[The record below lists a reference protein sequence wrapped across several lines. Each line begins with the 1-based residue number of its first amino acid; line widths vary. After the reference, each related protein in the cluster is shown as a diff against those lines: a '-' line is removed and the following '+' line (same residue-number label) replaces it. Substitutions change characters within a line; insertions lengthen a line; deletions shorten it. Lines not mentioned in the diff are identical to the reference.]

1 MNTEKFK
8 RLIEKYQSG
17 ELTGEQRALLDQWF
31 DAIGDTEPSHWSP
44 DQLEALGS
52 RIIDRLQNESP
63 TTRTPPRLFRQWLPY
78 VAAALLLSALGTTY
92 YYLSSPR
99 KPPQPATA
107 IAQDVEPGGNKA
119 TLTLADGQTINLSTE
134 QTGVIIGNEITYADG
149 SSVLNERQQSLD
161 TSKPL
166 SLSTP
171 RGGTYQITLPDGT
184 KVWLNSASTLR
195 YPSRF
200 DNSAR
205 IVELEGEA
213 YFEVTRS
220 RKVADSHPRKGVT
233 SPHIPF
239 KVLTAGQVIEV
250 LGTEFNITAYV
261 DEPETKTTL
270 VEGAVKVLNLKTN
283 RANQLKPGEQSIIR
297 NAETEICNVNTE
309 TVIAWKNGI
318 FYFEETPFEQMMK
331 QIDRWYDIDV
341 HYQGAVPKELFSG
354 KMSKNVN
361 LQIFVDFLKD
371 SGVHSRIKGRQLIVG
386 SSQSM

>member
-31 DAIGDTEPSHWSP
+31 DSIGDTEPAHWPP

-52 RIIDRLQNESP
+52 RIMDRLQNESLP
-63 TTRTPPRLFRQWLPY
+63 TTTPPQRFRRWLPY
-78 VAAALLLSALGTTY
+78 VAAALLLSVLGTTY

-99 KPPQPATA
+99 KPLQSATA
-107 IAQDVEPGGNKA
+107 IVQDIEPGGNKA
-119 TLTLADGQTINLSTE
+119 TLTLPDGQTINLSTE

-149 SSVLNERQQSLD
+149 SSVLNTRNQTLD
-161 TSKPL
+161 VSKPL

-171 RGGTYQITLPDGT
+171 KGGTYQITLPDGT
-184 KVWLNSASTLR
+184 RVWLNSASTLR
-195 YPSRF
+195 YPPRF
-200 DNSAR
+200 DQSAR

-213 YFEVTRS
+213 YFEVVS
-220 RKVADSHPRKGVT
+220 AAHKPR
-233 SPHIPF
+233 PF
-239 KVLTAGQVIEV
+239 RVKTKEQTVEV
-250 LGTEFNITAYV
+250 LGTHFCITAYV
-261 DEPETKTTL
+261 DESETKTTL
-270 VEGAVKVLNLKTN
+270 VEGAVNVFNLKTN

-297 NAETEICNVNTE
+297 NAETEIRNVNTE

-341 HYQGAVPKELFSG
+341 HYQGAAPKELFSG

-371 SGVHSRIKGRQLIVG
+371 SGIHSRIKGRQLIVG
-386 SSQSM
+386 E

>member
-8 RLIEKYQSG
+8 ELIEKYQSG
-17 ELTGEQRALLDQWF
+17 GLTSEQRALLDQWF
-31 DAIGDTEPSHWSP
+31 DSIGDTEPSHWTP

-52 RIIDRLQNESP
+52 RIMNRLQNESP
-63 TTRTPPRLFRQWLPY
+63 ATIASPRPFRRWLPY
-78 VAAALLLSALGTTY
+78 VAAALLLSILGTTY
-92 YYLSSPR
+92 YYLSVPHKQSLPT
-99 KPPQPATA
+99 TA
-107 IAQDVEPGGNKA
+107 STQDVEPGGNKA
-119 TLTLADGQTINLSTE
+119 VLTLADGRTINLSTE

-149 SSVLNERQQSLD
+149 SSVLNESVKETEGNHKL
-161 TSKPL
+161 TSSPVHTL
-166 SLSTP
+166 ATP
-171 RGGTYQITLPDGT
+171 KGGTYQITLPDGT

-200 DNSAR
+200 DNPAR
-205 IVELEGEA
+205 MVELEGEA
-213 YFEVTRS
+213 YFEVAS
-220 RKVADSHPRKGVT
+220 SSHKPR
-233 SPHIPF
+233 PF
-239 KVLTAGQVIEV
+239 RVKTKEQTVEV
-250 LGTEFNITAYV
+250 LGTHFCITAYV

-270 VEGAVKVLNLKTN
+270 VEGSVRVLNLKTN
-283 RANQLKPGEQSIIR
+283 QANQLKPGEQSIIR
-297 NAETEICNVNTE
+297 NAETEIRNVNTE

-341 HYQGAVPKELFSG
+341 LYQGATPKELFSG

-386 SSQSM
+386 E

>member
-31 DAIGDTEPSHWSP
+31 DSIGDTESSHWTP

-52 RIIDRLQNESP
+52 RVRDRLQTESLA
-63 TTRTPPRLFRQWLPY
+63 TIASPRPFRRWLPY

-92 YYLSSPR
+92 YYLSSPY
-99 KPPQPATA
+99 KQSLPVTA
-107 IAQDVEPGGNKA
+107 STQDVEPGGNKA
-119 TLTLADGQTINLSTE
+119 TLTLADGQKINLSTE

-149 SSVLNERQQSLD
+149 SSVLNTQQQTLD
-161 TSKPL
+161 VSKPL

-171 RGGTYQITLPDGT
+171 KGGTYQITLPDGT
-184 KVWLNSASTLR
+184 KVWLNSASTLQ

-200 DNSAR
+200 DKPAR

-213 YFEVTRS
+213 YFEVAS
-220 RKVADSHPRKGVT
+220 SSHKPR
-233 SPHIPF
+233 PF
-239 KVLTAGQVIEV
+239 RVKTKEQTVEV
-250 LGTEFNITAYV
+250 LGTHFCITAYI

-270 VEGAVKVLNLKTN
+270 VEGAVKVFNLKTN

-297 NAETEICNVNTE
+297 DAETEIRNVNTE

-331 QIDRWYDIDV
+331 QIDRWYDIEV
-341 HYQGAVPKELFSG
+341 FYHGSAPMELFSG

-361 LQIFVDFLKD
+361 LQVFVDFLKD

-386 SSQSM
+386 E